1 MTGRAT
7 PWWHRPR
14 ARAVYE
20 RGWAVLT
27 GAVLAAGGFVAVR
40 ELGWAAVVM
49 GLAFGIISIGACIV
63 TFAGPERPASYLLA
77 LRVGAFVPAVV
88 IAGAA
93 LVGVAG
99 PVGLLPTTLVC
110 LLWPGWPALLAR
122 GRAALDEVG
131 GRDKAGSPDSSGTA
145 GAAHARVPGTADMS
159 DFEAMLVDTGPGTAD
174 PADSADPSG
183 TDHASSPL
191 RDLPTDE
198 VCRLWRRTFVLLAQ
212 ELPPR
217 SVLEL
222 LAVRDQCLQEL
233 EVREPRAYR
242 QLIESG
248 ATPASD
254 LKDFFH
260 GDAGGALA

>member
-1 MTGRAT
+1 
-7 PWWHRPR
+7 
-14 ARAVYE
+14 VYE

-27 GAVLAAGGFVAVR
+27 GAVFAAGGYVAVR
-40 ELGWAAVVM
+40 ELGWPAVVM
-49 GLAFGIISIGACIV
+49 GLAFGIISIGACVV

-77 LRVGAFVPAVV
+77 LRVGAFVPALV

-99 PVGLLPTTLVC
+99 PVGMLPPTLVC

-122 GRAALDEVG
+122 GSAAVDEMRG
-131 GRDKAGSPDSSGTA
+131 HAQSTDSSSGTA

-159 DFEAMLVDTGPGTAD
+159 DFEAMLVDLVPGTAD
-174 PADSADPSG
+174 TAG

-191 RDLPTDE
+191 RDLSTDE

-248 ATPASD
+248 ATPTSD